1 MKCRADPAQAP
12 GLGGGGLVWV
22 RVQEHSMG
30 GGSAAVLTLHTHFS
44 LQRHKPPT
52 GTQPSSPLPLVWT
65 PQTTLTLHTS
75 TCPHEQILSNTSH
88 PAFPRPQAPT
98 NTPTRPHGH
107 LPTTTPRPQSQ
118 ALTPPPSRTPTFPPR
133 HPYALPRSPLPAHPT
148 RPQVPPCPPGRSAP
162 RTAPRPVSREEPPPR
177 YSAVTWRGGCWGC
190 RRRPYIARS
199 GRAAR
204 VAGAAGGAAAAVSIP
219 PTSHPSP
226 LPGRGS

>member
-1 MKCRADPAQAP
+1 MTHPEELAAFTLCMETLPMKCRADPAQAP
-12 GLGGGGLVWV
+12 GLGGGGWCG
-22 RVQEHSMG
+22 SMSRSTAWEG
-30 GGSAAVLTLHTHFS
+30 AQLQCSHLTYTFLFNAIN
-44 LQRHKPPT
+44 PPT

-107 LPTTTPRPQSQ
+107 LPTTPRPQSQ

-148 RPQVPPCPPGRSAP
+148 RPQVPPVPPQPFSTTDSSPSG
-162 RTAPRPVSREEPPPR
+162 
-177 YSAVTWRGGCWGC
+177 VT
-190 RRRPYIARS
+190 
-199 GRAAR
+199 
-204 VAGAAGGAAAAVSIP
+204 
-219 PTSHPSP
+219 
-226 LPGRGS
+226 